1 MISYDRGAL
10 MFNEHKIT
18 CENSQS
24 VLYLFTQPFDTSM
37 NLVKG
42 IFEHLH
48 EDVLLDW
55 ADDYLDTHDISFGG
69 DIIRVLAGST
79 IVRDLNFPLYM
90 KKNTPI
96 PKTKILNFMPMND
109 KIKKI

>member
-1 MISYDRGAL
+1 
-10 MFNEHKIT
+10 MFNDHKIT

-24 VLYLFTQPFDTSM
+24 VLYLFTQPFDASM

-55 ADDYLDTHDISFGG
+55 ADDYLNAYDISFTG
-69 DIIRVLAGST
+69 DIIRIVTGST
-79 IVRDLNFPLYM
+79 IIRTLSFPLYM
-90 KKNTPI
+90 KRSAPVSDSKVLDFTI
-96 PKTKILNFMPMND
+96 FQEKLRKI
-109 KIKKI
+109 

>member
-1 MISYDRGAL
+1 

-18 CENSQS
+18 CENNQS
-24 VLYLFTQPFDTSM
+24 VLYLFTQPFDASM
-37 NLVKG
+37 TLVKG

-55 ADDYLDTHDISFGG
+55 ADDYLDTYDISFVG
-69 DIIRVLAGST
+69 DIIRVVAGST
-79 IVRDLNFPLYM
+79 IVRDLDFPLYM

-96 PKTKILNFMPMND
+96 PKAKVLNFIPLHD
-109 KIKKI
+109 KVKKT

>member
-1 MISYDRGAL
+1 
-10 MFNEHKIT
+10 MFNDHKIT

-37 NLVKG
+37 KLVKG

-55 ADDYLDTHDISFGG
+55 ADDYITAHNISFGG
-69 DIIRVLAGST
+69 DVVRVVAGST
-79 IVRDLNFPLYM
+79 IVRDLKFPLYM

-96 PKTKILNFMPMND
+96 YETKVLNFTPLHD
-109 KIKKI
+109 KLKKK

>member
-1 MISYDRGAL
+1 

-24 VLYLFTQPFDTSM
+24 VLYLFTQQFDTNM
-37 NLVKG
+37 NLVRG
-42 IFEHLH
+42 IFEHIH

-55 ADDYLDTHDISFGG
+55 ADDYIDIHNISFSG
-69 DIIRVLAGST
+69 DIIKVVVGST

-90 KKNTPI
+90 KKRTSI
-96 PKTKILNFMPMND
+96 PKTNVLNFKPMQE
-109 KIKKI
+109 KLKKM

>member
-1 MISYDRGAL
+1 

-24 VLYLFTQPFDTSM
+24 VLYLFTQPFDANMS
-37 NLVKG
+37 LVKG

-55 ADDYLDTHDISFGG
+55 ADEYLDAYDVAFVG
-69 DIIRVLAGST
+69 DLIRVVSGST
-79 IVRDLNFPLYM
+79 IVRDLQYPMYM
-90 KKNTPI
+90 KKTAPI
-96 PKTKILNFMPMND
+96 AENKILNLINFPKRLN
-109 KIKKI
+109 KI

>member
-1 MISYDRGAL
+1 
-10 MFNEHKIT
+10 MFNEHKIA
-18 CENSQS
+18 CENRQS

-55 ADDYLDTHDISFGG
+55 ADDYLDTNNISFCG
-69 DIIRVLAGST
+69 DIIRVVAGST

-96 PKTKILNFMPMND
+96 PKAKILNFPPLND
-109 KIKKI
+109 KAKKM

>member
-1 MISYDRGAL
+1 

-18 CENSQS
+18 YENSQS
-24 VLYLFTQPFDTSM
+24 VLYLFTQPFDASM

-55 ADDYLDTHDISFGG
+55 ADDYLNSYDVSFVG
-69 DIIRVLAGST
+69 DIIRIVAGST

-90 KKNTPI
+90 KKSTPVSNS
-96 PKTKILNFMPMND
+96 KVLNFTMFQEKLQ
-109 KIKKI
+109 KI